1 MMIINLR
8 YHIASLV
15 AVFLALGLGILVGS
29 TMLGNDALTKQQKQL
44 ADKLMVQMEQL
55 REKNEAVE
63 ARANALEMDNQK
75 QKQFEKQV
83 LPVLVRDRLTGYRLA
98 IIETN
103 SYGFP
108 DDLIAT
114 LRLAGAEVESI
125 TTVLNGFYIN
135 GQDQTLQRQ
144 LGWSNLT
151 NEQLTT
157 RLAGE
162 IARGL
167 VKGKSKVLDVLVEEN
182 LIKITGNYGVPLD
195 GVIIIGGSQDRDM
208 VRVQTLDLPLID
220 TLLQYKIP
228 VYGVEE
234 TNVLYSYMPD
244 YQKKRITTVDNID
257 TIPGQVALVIALTGK
272 PGHYGVKPTAQKLLP
287 EMDEGGKPAD
297 GKRTGSIG
305 TGSRL

>member
-1 MMIINLR
+1 MIINLR

-55 REKNEAVE
+55 RQKNEAIE

-83 LPVLVRDRLTGYRLA
+83 LPLLVRDRLSGYRLA

-108 DDLIAT
+108 DDLIST
-114 LRLAGAEVESI
+114 LRLAGAEVTSI
-125 TTVLNGFYIN
+125 TTILNGFYIN
-135 GQDQTLQRQ
+135 GQKETLERR
-144 LGWSNLT
+144 LGWSNLS

-167 VKGKSKVLDVLVEEN
+167 VGDNSKVLDILVDEN
-182 LIKITGNYGVPLD
+182 LIKITGDYGVPLD

-220 TLLQYKIP
+220 TLLQFKIP

-257 TIPGQVALVIALTGK
+257 TIPGQVALVVALTGK
-272 PGHYGVKPTAQKLLP
+272 PGHYGVKTTAQKLLP
-287 EMDEGGKPAD
+287 ELDEGGKPVD
-297 GKRTGSIG
+297 GKKTGSVG
-305 TGSRL
+305 TRTRV